1 MADST
6 LSVAKDKYGTIL
18 IKVVSLTG
26 APQWSFPFETGDSDR
41 MSQCLKQGLTY
52 TFRAAYRVLTV
63 KPSQVNA
70 GEIAL
75 LFHSIREGS
84 HVYTLRSEEATLLA
98 AHLEAL
104 IPKRH

>member
-6 LSVAKDKYGTIL
+6 LTVAKDKYGTIL
-18 IKVVSLTG
+18 IKVLSLTG

-41 MSQCLKQGLTY
+41 MYQCLKQGLTY

-63 KPSQVNA
+63 KPSTVNA
-70 GEIAL
+70 EAVDL
-75 LFHSIREGS
+75 LFHSTREGS
-84 HVYTLRSEEATLLA
+84 HVYTLRPEEATLLA

-104 IPKRH
+104 MPKRH